1 MGLTLQRKLEL
12 AGDLARVQP
21 FLQRLHLVEKPKER
35 HPVRN
40 AILVISAIVAVGAA
54 VAVVLR
60 RLDCQRSA
68 DTGSEESGQTDL
80 PSESSPETQFDFE
93 AAVREPTAGTSG

>member
-1 MGLTLQRKLEL
+1 MGLTLKRKLEG

-40 AILVISAIVAVGAA
+40 AIVVISALVTIGAA
-54 VAVVLR
+54 LAVAFR
-60 RLDCQRSA
+60 RAGCRRSA
-68 DTGSEESGQTDL
+68 DNGSEESGQTDL
-80 PSESSPETQFDFE
+80 LTENIPDTQSDF
-93 AAVREPTAGTSG
+93 AARVPEPTAGTSG